1 MAADLGTLQFFP
13 QIVGN
18 QSFFREIAYT
28 GRNFSAAE
36 ALQSG
41 FVSKVF
47 KSQEELQK
55 GLLETA
61 QTIAE
66 KSPVA
71 IWTLKEI
78 NRREMKRRIGDGL
91 DYMARTNSAMLV
103 TNDMAEAIKAN
114 LTKTKA
120 LFPKL

>member
-18 QSFFREIAYT
+18 QSFFRELAYT
-28 GRNFSAAE
+28 GRIFTAEE
-36 ALQSG
+36 ALNNG

-47 KSQEELQK
+47 KNVEELHK

-61 QTIAE
+61 ELIAS
-66 KSPVA
+66 KSPVG

-78 NRREMKRRIGDGL
+78 NRKEMKRRIGDGL
-91 DYMARTNSAMLV
+91 DYMARTNSAMLI

-120 LFPKL
+120 AFPKL